1 MLCFEDRESML
12 CRRVTEHFTSD
23 WDTNMEFPVT
33 DRIPSALLV
42 LTHRDRTDT
51 IYLNKYNRDMGVA
64 TGITSMKTEFMT
76 I

>member
-51 IYLNKYNRDMGVA
+51 IYRYRGMMTNRYRIEYLKNFA
-64 TGITSMKTEFMT
+64 
-76 I
+76 